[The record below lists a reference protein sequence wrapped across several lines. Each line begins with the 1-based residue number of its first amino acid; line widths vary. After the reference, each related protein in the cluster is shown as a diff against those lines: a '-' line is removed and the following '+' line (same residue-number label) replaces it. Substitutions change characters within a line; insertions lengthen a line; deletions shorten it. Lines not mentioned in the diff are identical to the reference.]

1 MSSAVVEVK
10 CIEALQ
16 HTGDPDDLNYIF
28 SWVEENTAGRFNYT
42 TVRSGNG
49 HTPKSGVSI
58 DPVCGRMVLATR
70 KGLRHIDK
78 GDYIL
83 RNSKGQFSKL
93 PAKDF
98 EAMFEEV
105 FDED

>member
-28 SWVEENTAGRFNYT
+28 SWVEENTAGRFDYP
-42 TVRSGNG
+42 TVSGFDA
-49 HTPKSGVSI
+49 PKSGVSI
-58 DPVCGRMVLATR
+58 DPICGRMVLATR